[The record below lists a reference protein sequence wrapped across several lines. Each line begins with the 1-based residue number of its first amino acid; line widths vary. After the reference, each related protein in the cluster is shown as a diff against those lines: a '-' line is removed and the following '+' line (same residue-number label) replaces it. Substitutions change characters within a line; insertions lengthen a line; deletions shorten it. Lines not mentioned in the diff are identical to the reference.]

1 MASNG
6 AVYLHIDK
14 FDMYGKLDF
23 DKKEIRKA
31 MRMAGK
37 EVQTVAKRLVSRK
50 QTSKRDQY
58 PGKRKGILQRS
69 IKYKVSRSGFLV
81 VIKPFKTAA
90 MGKDF
95 YPAYLWYGVRRG
107 AKRGKSHK
115 AEASGGNGWRIAPR
129 KNYMQD
135 ALYQKQGRVKA
146 ILISRFQKAL
156 N

>member
-1 MASNG
+1 MANSG
-6 AVYLHIDK
+6 IELHIDK

-23 DKKEIRKA
+23 DKKQIRVA

-37 EVQTVAKRLVSRK
+37 EVQTAAKRLVSSK

-58 PGKRKGILQRS
+58 PGKRSGTLQRS
-69 IKYKVSRSGFLV
+69 IRSKVSRSGFMVLV
-81 VIKPFKTAA
+81 KPYKTAA

-115 AEASGGNGWRIAPR
+115 AGASGGNGWRIAPR

>member
-1 MASNG
+1 MASKG
-6 AVYLHIDK
+6 GVYLHIDK

-23 DKKEIRKA
+23 DKKQIRVA

-81 VIKPFKTAA
+81 VVKPFKTAA

-107 AKRGKSHK
+107 AKRSKSHK
-115 AEASGGNGWRIAPR
+115 AGASGGNGWRIAPR

>member
-1 MASNG
+1 MASKG
-6 AVYLHIDK
+6 GVYLHIDK

-37 EVQTVAKRLVSRK
+37 EVQTIAKRLVSRK
-50 QTSKRDQY
+50 QISKRDQY

-81 VIKPFKTAA
+81 VIKPYKTAA
-90 MGKDF
+90 MGEHF

-115 AEASGGNGWRIAPR
+115 AGASGGNGWRIAPR

-135 ALYQKQGRVKA
+135 ALCQKQGRVKA